1 MKIICKEDVS
11 QQYVDSLINEID
23 ILKQLDHPLI
33 VKMVDS
39 LVVRENQKAY
49 LVLEYAGDDSLLTYV
64 RRKGKLSED
73 VARGIV
79 R

>member
-1 MKIICKEDVS
+1 M
-11 QQYVDSLINEID
+11 VDSLI
-23 ILKQLDHPLI
+23 
-33 VKMVDS
+33 
-39 LVVRENQKAY
+39 VRENQKAY

-73 VARGIV
+73 ETRGIV

>member
-1 MKIICKEDVS
+1 VVKVFDIS
-11 QQYVDSLINEID
+11 DSTLESCALHEISV
-23 ILKQLDHPLI
+23 LKQLDHPLI

>member
-1 MKIICKEDVS
+1 MFDIS
-11 QQYVDSLINEID
+11 DSTLELCALHEISV
-23 ILKQLDHPLI
+23 LKKLDHPLI

-39 LVVRENQKAY
+39 LIVGENQKAY

-73 VARGIV
+73 ETRGIV